1 LRFFFRHLTR
11 ARRLLGVLDR
21 SRSYAPLSLGDERHA
36 MLGISGGF
44 LVGSLTPT
52 VLELSVCER
61 HGLGVEFDAYEA

>member
-1 LRFFFRHLTR
+1 
-11 ARRLLGVLDR
+11 
-21 SRSYAPLSLGDERHA
+21 